1 MGFAVLEKAGMIDD
15 GPLAV
20 QPGSVEKKAAS
31 ENMEPIDAET
41 LFQGRKEIQ
50 LKHSGEIYRLRITGN
65 GKLILNK

>member
-50 LKHSGEIYRLRITGN
+50 LKHSGEI
-65 GKLILNK
+65 